1 MNVRFVRNANGME
14 SMRMS
19 RVHPTDL
26 LQPGIWSNEM
36 LDHGIVDLY
45 ARRMELVATRRER
58 ASQDAREQLVITQ
71 PFGRSFTDQ
80 PPQLPEPEP
89 APNGLAELRQ
99 KLTSANHKPRR
110 RWATS

>member
-1 MNVRFVRNANGME
+1 MNVRFVRNVYGME

-45 ARRMELVATRRER
+45 TRRMELGATRRER
-58 ASQDAREQLVITQ
+58 ALQDAHEQMVITQ
-71 PFGRSFTDQ
+71 PFGRPFTEQ
-80 PPQLPEPEP
+80 PPQLPESVS
-89 APNGLAELRQ
+89 APGGLAEWRQ
-99 KLTSANHKPRR
+99 KLASATHKPRR